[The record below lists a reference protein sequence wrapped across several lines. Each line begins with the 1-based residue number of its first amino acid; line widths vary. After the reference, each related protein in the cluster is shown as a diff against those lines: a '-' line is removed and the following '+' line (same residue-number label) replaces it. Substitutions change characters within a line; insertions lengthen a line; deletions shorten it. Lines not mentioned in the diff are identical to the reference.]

1 MPENSAL
8 NFDPSIEM
16 EDEKKKRKN
25 KKKKN
30 KQQAKAATEDTASN
44 AGDTSSSEQSHVLE
58 SKDHLSPSVDSNGG
72 VTDNGSIKIV
82 EDKVDRNAQIMS
94 SFVSYDIEKQNWLQE
109 EARLREMTKK
119 LLYEKDLH
127 MQRQSD
133 LEMKIKQ
140 LQSENNSWHQKEV
153 NLEQRISLLLQE
165 KASLSSEES
174 VLQERVRHME
184 KEKALLVEKE
194 NSGKEMITVLSN
206 ENTRLRKQVVELE
219 GAKNN
224 LSQQNRQ
231 LIDNISILQ
240 SRIQDLERNFA
251 SAQSS
256 GDVQKEVSDKEV
268 LNAQIEA
275 SCALVEKLV
284 AENAELVEKVNE
296 LYMELGRRNVMASV
310 VIPDYAVVRDPVS
323 GSGEDIPSS
332 AKSFERFEKVPFRD
346 DQLLVSDDMD
356 SDYAHIAWHP
366 SGTAV
371 SGEIVQIPLDE
382 NEAHDMEAQRLLRQ
396 ENESVP
402 LIDAP
407 LIGAP
412 FRLISAVARY
422 VSGADLVNRDS
433 SDSQQ

>member
-1 MPENSAL
+1 
-8 NFDPSIEM
+8 M

-25 KKKKN
+25 KKKKKN

-58 SKDHLSPSVDSNGG
+58 SKDHLSRSVDSNGG

-94 SFVSYDIEKQNWLQE
+94 SFVSSDIEKQNWLQE
-109 EARLREMTKK
+109 EARLSEMIKK

-133 LEMKIKQ
+133 LEVKIKQ
-140 LQSENNSWHQKEV
+140 LQSENNSRHQKEV
-153 NLEQRISLLLQE
+153 NLEQRISQLLQE
-165 KASLSSEES
+165 KASLSSEE
-174 VLQERVRHME
+174 ERVRHME
-184 KEKALLVEKE
+184 KEKALLLEKE

-240 SRIQDLERNFA
+240 SRIQDFERNLA

-256 GDVQKEVSDKEV
+256 GNVQKEVSDKEV

-310 VIPDYAVVRDPVS
+310 VIPDYAIVRDPVS
-323 GSGEDIPSS
+323 GSGEDISSS

-382 NEAHDMEAQRLLRQ
+382 NEAHDMEAQRLLSQ

>member
-1 MPENSAL
+1 MCENSAL
-8 NFDPSIEM
+8 NFDPSIKM
-16 EDEKKKRKN
+16 EDEKKKKKN

-30 KQQAKAATEDTASN
+30 KQKATAAIEDTASN

-58 SKDHLSPSVDSNGG
+58 SKDHLNHSVYSNGG
-72 VTDNGSIKIV
+72 ATDNGLIKTV
-82 EDKVDRNAQIMS
+82 EDKGDRNAQIMS
-94 SFVSYDIEKQNWLQE
+94 AFVSSDIEKQNWLEE
-109 EARLREMTKK
+109 EARLREMIKK

-127 MQRQSD
+127 LQIQSD
-133 LEMKIKQ
+133 LEVKIKQ

-153 NLEQRISLLLQE
+153 NLEQRISQLLQE
-165 KASLSSEES
+165 KASLSSEEG
-174 VLQERVRHME
+174 RVRHME

-194 NSGKEMITVLSN
+194 NSSKEMITVLSN

-256 GDVQKEVSDKEV
+256 VDVQKEVSDKEV

-296 LYMELGRRNVMASV
+296 LYMELGRQNVMASV
-310 VIPDYAVVRDPVS
+310 VIPDYAIVRDPVS
-323 GSGEDIPSS
+323 GSGEDISS
-332 AKSFERFEKVPFRD
+332 AKSFEHFEKVPIGD

-382 NEAHDMEAQRLLRQ
+382 NEAHDMEAQGLLSQ

-422 VSGADLVNRDS
+422 VSGADLVNKCS
-433 SDSQQ
+433 SDAQY

>member
-1 MPENSAL
+1 M

-44 AGDTSSSEQSHVLE
+44 AGDTSSSDQSHVLE

-82 EDKVDRNAQIMS
+82 EDKVDRNAQTMS

-109 EARLREMTKK
+109 EARLREMIKK

-133 LEMKIKQ
+133 LEMKIRQ

-153 NLEQRISLLLQE
+153 KLEQRISQLLQE
-165 KASLSSEES
+165 KASLSSEE
-174 VLQERVRHME
+174 ERARHME

-194 NSGKEMITVLSN
+194 NSGKEMIAVLSN

-310 VIPDYAVVRDPVS
+310 VIPDYAIVRDPVS
-323 GSGEDIPSS
+323 GSGEDISSS

-346 DQLLVSDDMD
+346 DQLLISDDMD

-382 NEAHDMEAQRLLRQ
+382 NEAHDMEAQHLLSQ